1 LGCFSLPTCVGLR
14 YGQKDIWLEAFLDG
28 VGFDDFRLLAQARPN
43 AHAVEIGIC
52 LDLAL
57 HVRSPSCPF
66 DGFTSLT
73 ASPHHSYDVFWCR
86 TFIPACH
93 RLRLLRP
100 RLRTRLTLGRLT
112 LPRNPQAFGVHGSYT
127 QYATHSGILT
137 SRCST
142 SPHGLA
148 SPLENA
154 PLPCSSPHYN
164 VRRLNIHSFGKMLE
178 PRYVVGATALDQ

>member
-1 LGCFSLPTCVGLR
+1 MTSACLRRLVLTLMQLRSGFASISHFTLGAHPVHSMGSPPLP
-14 YGQKDIWLEAFLDG
+14 
-28 VGFDDFRLLAQARPN
+28 RPLITHN
-43 AHAVEIGIC
+43 
-52 LDLAL
+52 
-57 HVRSPSCPF
+57 
-66 DGFTSLT
+66 
-73 ASPHHSYDVFWCR
+73 DVFWR
-86 TFIPACH
+86 RNFIPACH

-112 LPRNPQAFGVHGSYT
+112 LPRNPQAFGVRGSYT

-148 SPLENA
+148 STLENA

-164 VRRLNIHSFGKMLE
+164 VRRLNIHSFGSMLE
-178 PRYVVGATALDQ
+178 PRYVVGATSLDQ